1 MFRRQHYTSWP
12 VTGLLFAAVVGL
24 LALAGWFSPPA
35 AQARSIGSVNPHSA
49 LRTPQYANALVH
61 GRVLWKNTEDVAPG
75 VQLQLSD
82 ATTKEVVMQ
91 GATDAT
97 GWYTLTVGVGTWL
110 LDIPSTAQY
119 YGYAQ
124 EVTILPHGEYLLDF
138 AISPRPASD
147 TPPTA
152 LPGAASTGPLPAVP
166 TPGSLAPITANTGP
180 ATLPTN
186 GQPADPTL
194 FIILGIVALVVIGVG
209 VVLLRRSRGG

>member
-1 MFRRQHYTSWP
+1 MFRRSYFPWP
-12 VTGLLFAAVVGL
+12 VSGLLFAAFVGV
-24 LALAGWFSPPA
+24 LALAA
-35 AQARSIGSVNPHSA
+35 ALAPQAAHAANATRN
-49 LRTPQYANALVH
+49 PQYANAVVH
-61 GRVLWKNTEDVAPG
+61 GRVLWKNSEDVVAG

-82 ATTKEVVMQ
+82 AVSKEVVMQ

-97 GWYTLTVGVGTWL
+97 GWYTLTVGVGNWL

-124 EVTILPHGEYLLDF
+124 EVTVLPHGDYMLDF
-138 AISPRPASD
+138 AITPRPASD

-152 LPGAASTGPLPAVP
+152 IPGAAPTPPLPAVP
-166 TPGSLAPITANTGP
+166 TPGSPAPITASTGP
-180 ATLPTN
+180 AALPTN

-194 FIILGIVALVVIGVG
+194 FGILVVVALAVIGVG